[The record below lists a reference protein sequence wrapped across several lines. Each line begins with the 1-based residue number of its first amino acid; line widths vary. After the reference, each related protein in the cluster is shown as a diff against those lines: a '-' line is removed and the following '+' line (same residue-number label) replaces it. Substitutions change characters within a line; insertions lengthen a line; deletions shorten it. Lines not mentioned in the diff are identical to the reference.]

1 MSPTRILVSCLA
13 FTLVSACGSPQRK
26 VEPIR
31 QASVPRAQHPRPAAI
46 SAAEY
51 VTNASAIDLY
61 VIKASELALQRSA
74 TVKVRE
80 VATRLIAAHNGSSAQ
95 LSFGGRRLNLLP
107 SAELQPRHRA
117 LLEQLYSSA
126 GFDADYARQMRAVHQ
141 EAAMLHSSYAA
152 SGTSPT
158 LIPIAKALAPV
169 MEQQSRLIS
178 YL

>member
-1 MSPTRILVSCLA
+1 MSLKRVLVTGLPFA
-13 FTLVSACGSPQRK
+13 LLSACSSPSQR

-31 QASVPRAQHPRPAAI
+31 QASIPKPQRPAV
-46 SAAEY
+46 AALSPADY

-117 LLEQLYSSA
+117 LLEQLYSSPS
-126 GFDADYARQMRAVHQ
+126 FDRDYAQQMRAVHQ
-141 EAAMLHSSYAA
+141 EAALLHSSYAA

-169 MEQQSRLIS
+169 MEQQSRLLS